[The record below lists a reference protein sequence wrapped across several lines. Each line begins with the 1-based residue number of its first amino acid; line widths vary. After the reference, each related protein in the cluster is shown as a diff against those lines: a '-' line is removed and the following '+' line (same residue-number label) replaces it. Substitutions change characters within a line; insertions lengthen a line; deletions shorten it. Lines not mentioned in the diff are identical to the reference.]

1 MGLRAIILGSGGSTG
16 VPGVGL
22 GWGACDPANPR
33 NRRTR
38 PSIIVEND
46 DTRLLVDMSPD
57 LREQLIRHD
66 IDALDGI
73 LMTHA
78 HADHLHGID
87 DIRGIN
93 RAMGAP
99 IDLYANAATH
109 ENIKTRFGYVLEP
122 LENLPTD
129 IKPFYYKPVLTPH
142 MIEPGMSLKIGS
154 ITVQIMD
161 QDHGRTKTLGF
172 RFGDLAYSTDVKELP
187 ESAFVVLDGIK
198 TWIVGA
204 PVTHPNHPTH
214 VHVDG
219 ALKWIE
225 RVRPERAIISH
236 LGLGVDFETVQK
248 DLPDRVELAYDGMII
263 EA

>member
-1 MGLRAIILGSGGSTG
+1 M
-16 VPGVGL
+16 PGVGL
-22 GWGACDPANPR
+22 GWGSCDPDNPR

-38 PSIIVEND
+38 PSIVVEND

-66 IDALDGI
+66 IDRLNGI
-73 LMTHA
+73 LMTHS

-87 DIRGIN
+87 DIRGVN

-99 IDLYANAATH
+99 LDLYANTTTH
-109 ENIKTRFGYVLEP
+109 LDIATRFGYVLEP
-122 LENLPTD
+122 LENMPDDST
-129 IKPFYYKPVLTPH
+129 PFYYKPVLTPH
-142 MIEPGMSLKIGS
+142 VIAPGMTVEIGS
-154 ITVQIMD
+154 ISVQVMD

-172 RFGDLAYSTDVKELP
+172 RFGPIAYSTDVKELP
-187 ESAFVVLDGIK
+187 ESAFEVLDGVK
-198 TWIVGA
+198 TWIIGA

-214 VHVDG
+214 IHVDG

-225 RVRPERAIISH
+225 RLQPERAIISH
-236 LGLGVDFETVQK
+236 LGLGIDYETLQK
-248 DLPDRVELAYDGMII
+248 ELPDRVEAAYDGMII

>member
-1 MGLRAIILGSGGSTG
+1 MELRAIILGSGGSTG

-22 GWGACDPANPR
+22 GWGACDPANSR

-46 DTRLLVDMSPD
+46 DTRLLVDTSPD
-57 LREQLIRHD
+57 LREQLLRHD
-66 IDALDGI
+66 IDRLDGI

-87 DIRGIN
+87 DIRGVN

-99 IDLYANAATH
+99 IDLYANAVTH
-109 ENIKTRFGYVLEP
+109 SSIKTRFGYVLEP
-122 LENLPTD
+122 LQNLPTD
-129 IKPFYYKPVLTPH
+129 TTPFYYKPVLTPH
-142 MIEPGMSLKIGS
+142 MIEPGMTLKIGS
-154 ITVQIMD
+154 IAVQVMD

-187 ESAFVVLDGIK
+187 ESAFEVLEGIK

-236 LGLGVDFETVQK
+236 LGLGIDFDTVQK

-263 EA
+263 KA